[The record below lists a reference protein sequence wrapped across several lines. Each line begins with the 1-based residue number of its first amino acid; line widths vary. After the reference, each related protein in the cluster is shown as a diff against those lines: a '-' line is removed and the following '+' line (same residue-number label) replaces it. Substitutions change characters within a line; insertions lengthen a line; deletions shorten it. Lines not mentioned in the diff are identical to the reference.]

1 MIYYKQIQAGRYF
14 LSSVHVV
21 DWFASH
27 LDAPPELLLSR
38 ALMQAPQVP
47 LPPGAAAKALPSL
60 GDVPLA
66 LAMMGNLQP
75 EASTGYNNEFTQL
88 NLHLLQ
94 SFHV

>member
-1 MIYYKQIQAGRYF
+1 
-14 LSSVHVV
+14 
-21 DWFASH
+21 
-27 LDAPPELLLSR
+27 
-38 ALMQAPQVP
+38 MQAPQVP

-88 NLHLLQ
+88 NLHY
-94 SFHV
+94 SFITIISHFI